1 MSTDPF
7 VKLAAYLTAT
17 EAEALAVQFETG
29 EHLTSALSAVALV
42 RRPETKALL
51 VAAGLGHEAI
61 PTTVAVLRAIRGAK
75 STLNRITPVWTMPG
89 NAANTGH
96 LTSEFHRLLK
106 LARQSV
112 TAATYN
118 FQTTSQMWPALRS
131 ASEQPDIVVT
141 IYVDGQIA
149 DGPKVKTQ
157 LPRATVYQSMT
168 MPNGHHARSHAKFV
182 VIDHE
187 LVLLTSANFSMAAEQ
202 YNIEFGTLVRDAAL
216 AESIEYA
223 MTGQHGS
230 LYELVR

>member
-1 MSTDPF
+1 MFTDPF
-7 VKLAAYLTAT
+7 VELAAFLTAT
-17 EAEALAVQFETG
+17 EAEALAVQFENG
-29 EHLTSALSAVALV
+29 EHLTGALSAVALV
-42 RRPETKALL
+42 RRAETKALL
-51 VAAGLGHEAI
+51 AAAGLGHDTV

-89 NAANTGH
+89 NAASIGH
-96 LTSEFHRLLK
+96 LTGEFHRLVK
-106 LARQSV
+106 LARQSI

-118 FQTTSQMWPALRS
+118 FQMTSQMWPALRA

-141 IYVDGQIA
+141 VYVDGEVA
-149 DGPKVKTQ
+149 DGPKVKAQ
-157 LPRATVYQSMT
+157 LPRATVYQSTT
-168 MPNGHHARSHAKFV
+168 MPNGRHARSHAKFV

-202 YNIEFGTLVRDAAL
+202 YNVEFGTLIRDAAL

-230 LYELVR
+230 LYELVK

>member
-7 VKLAAYLTAT
+7 VELATYLTAT
-17 EAEALAVQFETG
+17 EAEALAVQFENG
-29 EHLTSALSAVALV
+29 EHLTSALSAVAV
-42 RRPETKALL
+42 ARRSETKALL
-51 VAAGLGHEAI
+51 VAAGLGHGTVS
-61 PTTVAVLRAIRGAK
+61 TTVAVLRAIRGAK
-75 STLNRITPVWTMPG
+75 STFNRTTPVWTMPG
-89 NAANTGH
+89 NAANIGH
-96 LTSEFHRLLK
+96 LTSEFHRLVK

-131 ASEQPDIVVT
+131 ASEQPDVVVT
-141 IYVDGQIA
+141 VYVDGQVA

-157 LPRATVYQSMT
+157 LPRATVYQSTT
-168 MPNGHHARSHAKFV
+168 MPNGKRARSHAKFI

-202 YNIEFGTLVRDAAL
+202 YNIEFGSLIRDAAL

-223 MTGQHGS
+223 MTHQHGS